1 MAKRK
6 SKYEMLVGTE
16 VNGVL
21 VSNYRKLKRTS
32 KSGRTYYRYEVEL
45 NEVLWVSTTSFNKGS
60 YGKRLAKAM
69 NSVKTQNKARRGA
82 SKSSEAKLL
91 PMVYN
96 PYERDFIGRVSGNVL
111 DTMENE
117 FDECMTKHEVRK
129 IFKKYAKNN
138 NFNIFLIKKFLL
150 EIILLHIKKRKTN
163 HIIFEQKRLKKRK
176 INDEGLH
183 KYERNQT
190 LFFKG
195 SVGTSARC
203 LSGVR
208 VFRGIRPKR
217 RGSFGVG

>member
-129 IFKKYAKNN
+129 IFKKYATLFHPDSSKHV
-138 NFNIFLIKKFLL
+138 FDKIAWNILVRNRDIALTCV
-150 EIILLHIKKRKTN
+150 E
-163 HIIFEQKRLKKRK
+163 IFE
-176 INDEGLH
+176 EGL
-183 KYERNQT
+183 
-190 LFFKG
+190 
-195 SVGTSARC
+195 VA
-203 LSGVR
+203 
-208 VFRGIRPKR
+208 
-217 RGSFGVG
+217 